1 MSIVFVTGGTRGIGR
16 AIADAFAAEG
26 HTVLV
31 GGRSATD
38 SSAHR
43 VLPGDIRDPAVV
55 DRLIAQLVQ
64 EYGALDVLVNNA
76 GGSPAADTATVSPR
90 FSESIIRL
98 NLIAP
103 LYVAQRAN
111 AQMQQQA
118 TGGVILNI
126 CSVAGLRG
134 SPTVAAYGA
143 AKAGLIQ
150 LTRTQAIEFAPKV
163 RVNAVTP
170 GLIASAQAADPAAD
184 PAADHYAEADAIAR
198 TVPLGRFGTAA
209 DVARACVFLASDHAA
224 YITGANLV
232 LDGGGE
238 WPAFLR
244 KESK

>member
-38 SSAHR
+38 SSPHR

-55 DRLIAQLVQ
+55 DRLIAEIVR
-64 EYGALDVLVNNA
+64 EFGALDVLVNNA

-170 GLIASAQAADPAAD
+170 GLIASERAE
-184 PAADHYAEADAIAR
+184 DHYAEADAIAR
-198 TVPLGRFGTAA
+198 TVPLGRFGTGA
-209 DVARACVFLASDHAA
+209 DVAGACVFLASDHAA

-244 KESK
+244 KEST